1 MKRQT
6 VLIAVAGLLVISCQ
20 SASTASSS
28 PSPAPSPPQATAAAG
43 TGPRVVLPSP
53 AEVSAPTRT
62 VIWALYP
69 EFNALFRSTDQ
80 GASWDRRQLPPQVP
94 VSPMGLSIA
103 FVDDMQGW
111 LLSAASP
118 ETQCNAE
125 SSAVWHTVDG
135 GATWQ
140 QLSTTG
146 IAAAQC
152 KLNISFVDQRR
163 GFMTAWDDNHRPTIY
178 RTTDSGVSWT
188 GSTLTDPAGFATS
201 PGGFAL
207 TVGVVRRFD
216 PSLLVEASGTQA
228 DGLHRYVF
236 SSSNGGATWT
246 TLATVPAAQDSVAFA
261 SADRWLQLAM
271 RLETTDSGKSWHAL
285 NTDYSQAAPIAP
297 QVVFADS
304 TVGYAT
310 VRGEIQR
317 TVDAGTHWSAIKSPG
332 T

>member
-1 MKRQT
+1 M
-6 VLIAVAGLLVISCQ
+6 VA
-20 SASTASSS
+20 
-28 PSPAPSPPQATAAAG
+28 
-43 TGPRVVLPSP
+43 
-53 AEVSAPTRT
+53 
-62 VIWALYP
+62 WALYP

-80 GASWDRRQLPPQVP
+80 GATWDRRPMPSQVP
-94 VSPMGLSIA
+94 VSPMGPSIA

-125 SSAVWHTVDG
+125 GSSVWHTVDG

-140 QLSTTG
+140 LLPVTG

-152 KLNISFVDQRR
+152 KLNISFVDPRR
-163 GFMTAWDDNHRPTIY
+163 GFITAWDDNHRPTIY
-178 RTTDSGVSWT
+178 RTSDGGVTWT
-188 GSTLTDPAGFATS
+188 GSTLTDPAGFVTS
-201 PGGFAL
+201 LGGFTL

-216 PSLLVEASGTQA
+216 PRLLVEAWGTQA
-228 DGLHRYVF
+228 DGIHRYVL
-236 SSSNGGATWT
+236 SSSDGGATWA
-246 TLATVPAAQDSVAFA
+246 TLGTAPAAQESVAFVN
-261 SADRWLQLAM
+261 ADRWLQLATH
-271 RLETTDSGKSWHAL
+271 RETTDSGKSWHAL

-304 TVGYAT
+304 TAGYAT

-317 TVDAGTHWSAIKSPG
+317 TIDGGTHWSAIKSPG